1 MFTVLPAM
9 WKHCIKMALQTE
21 WLKQNNIH
29 GYMVLEAKIPNQ
41 GAGKAMEP
49 LQALGTIILSLFPG
63 FCSFSGS

>member
-9 WKHCIKMALQTE
+9 WKHYIKTALQTE

-41 GAGKAMEP
+41 GAGKAM
-49 LQALGTIILSLFPG
+49 
-63 FCSFSGS
+63 